1 MPRAKAIRR
10 LFVAKKPAGI
20 GSNQFLSQLK
30 RKYRVKKAGFSGT
43 LDPFAQGVLIIAFG
57 QYTRLFRFLAK
68 TPKTYRAT
76 LWLGAESETL
86 DTEKISA
93 VTIPPVVS
101 TETIEQILQSLKGE
115 ITYTPPKYSA
125 RKIDGKRAYKLARE
139 EKEVNLHPI
148 TSTVYDIRLL
158 HYRHPFVTFEATVS
172 EGSYIRSIGA
182 IIAEKLGYAGSLSM
196 LERLREG
203 KFVYEG
209 EKPLDPTFYLD
220 METNRYL
227 GDPNDIKLGK
237 KLRIEQFEKQKEARY
252 LVKLDTIFSIIEI
265 RDGLVYY
272 LLNGVEYADTV
283 A

>member
-1 MPRAKAIRR
+1 MPRRKEVRR

-20 GSNQFLSQLK
+20 GSNRFLSQLK
-30 RKYRVKKAGFSGT
+30 RKYGVKKAGFSGT

-57 QYTRLFRFLAK
+57 KYTRLFRFLAK

-86 DTEKISA
+86 DIEKISS
-93 VTIPPVVS
+93 VTIPPAVS
-101 TETIEQILQSLKGE
+101 TATIKQVLQSLKGE

-125 RKIDGKRAYKLARE
+125 RKIDGERAYKLARE
-139 EKEVNLHPI
+139 AKEVHLQPV

-158 HYRHPFVTFEATVS
+158 HYRHPFITFEATVS

-182 IIAEKLGYAGSLSM
+182 MIAEKLGYAGSLSM

-209 EKPLDPTFYLD
+209 EKALDPTRYLD
-220 METNRYL
+220 LETNRYL
-227 GDPNDIKLGK
+227 GDPDDIKLGK

-265 RDGLVYY
+265 RDGLVHY